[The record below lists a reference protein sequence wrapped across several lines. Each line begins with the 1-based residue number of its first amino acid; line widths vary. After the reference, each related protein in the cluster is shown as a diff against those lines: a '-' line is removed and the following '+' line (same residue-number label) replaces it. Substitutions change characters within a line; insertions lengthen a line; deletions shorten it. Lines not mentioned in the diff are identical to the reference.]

1 MQARRL
7 FLWAGVAAPL
17 LCYGAFLAA
26 SLAYPEMRHAKQYVS
41 ELGGPQAAHP
51 FIFNLGVGLG
61 GAAGVLAGRGFFLAL
76 RALGGGLFPAGLT
89 AILAAVGGGAIIVSG
104 LFPWPDPRH
113 QWVNLGLAIQFAPL
127 AVVWGLSKRRDFL
140 GLKLFLVGSFVLMGV
155 IGAITRHVILP
166 DLCDWDNVG
175 WWERSYA
182 FVLMAWIGVAAWAFD
197 RRLARGEPDG
207 GSAAEPAALP
217 AE

>member
-140 GLKLFLVGSFVLMGV
+140 GPEAPIVVALGLDQFADAGGHAHQDRVVLAAGFQQQDLRSRVFAQAVGQHAAGRA
-155 IGAITRHVILP
+155 GADDDVVVAIQSHGP
-166 DLCDWDNVG
+166 
-175 WWERSYA
+175 ERRS
-182 FVLMAWIGVAAWAFD
+182 
-197 RRLARGEPDG
+197 R
-207 GSAAEPAALP
+207 
-217 AE
+217 